1 MPPGPFDVELDP
13 ETRRDLGERI
23 RRLLEEGPLDVRG
36 MAVGLGVE
44 PEVVVVALRE
54 LRATHAGRL
63 CSTIYLGRTA
73 WWWEPAQSDPEP
85 AQPAARRKHKAK
97 HKKG

>member
-23 RRLLEEGPLDVRG
+23 RRLLLEDGPLDVRG

-63 CSTIYLGRTA
+63 CSTISLGRTA
-73 WWWEPAQSDPEP
+73 WWWEPAP
-85 AQPAARRKHKAK
+85 PAAKRKHKAK

>member
-1 MPPGPFDVELDP
+1 MPPGPFDVEIDP
-13 ETRRDLGERI
+13 EARRDLGERI

-63 CSTIYLGRTA
+63 CSTIHLGRIA
-73 WWWEPAQSDPEP
+73 WWWEPA
-85 AQPAARRKHKAK
+85 APAAKRKHKTN

>member
-73 WWWEPAQSDPEP
+73 WWWEPAEPEP
-85 AQPAARRKHKAK
+85 APPAAKRKHKAK

>member
-1 MPPGPFDVELDP
+1 MPPGPFDAEIDP
-13 ETRRDLGERI
+13 VTRRELGERL
-23 RRLLEEGPLDVRG
+23 RLLLEAGRLDVQG
-36 MAVGLGVE
+36 MAAGLGVE

-63 CSTIYLGRTA
+63 RSSIHLGRTA
-73 WWWEPAQSDPEP
+73 WWWEPAEPEP
-85 AQPAARRKHKAK
+85 AEPVVKRKHKAK